1 MSLFGSLFG
10 KKEDKVR
17 YFRNLKNAF
26 GFVEIEGLKS
36 VSDSRILEIYNQSK
50 EALVS
55 IASSRQEKI
64 SESQINGLVRDLL
77 MDEVNGNY
85 AMRFEEMK
93 DHYASHGIRM
103 ILFKGRTY

>member
-1 MSLFGSLFG
+1 MALFGSLFG
-10 KKEDKVR
+10 KKDDKVK

-50 EALVS
+50 EAFVS
-55 IASSRQEKI
+55 IASSRQEEI
-64 SESQINGLVRDLL
+64 SESQINGFARDLL
-77 MDEVNGNY
+77 MDEVNGSY
-85 AMRFEEMK
+85 AVRFEEMK

-103 ILFKGRTY
+103 IFVKGRTY